1 MNAALLAFT
10 AAERRPAALSR
21 HLLHAA
27 NPQLQ
32 QQRGARQTGGTDGR
46 EQ

>member
-1 MNAALLAFT
+1 VNAALLAFAT
-10 AAERRPAALSR
+10 AERRTAALSR